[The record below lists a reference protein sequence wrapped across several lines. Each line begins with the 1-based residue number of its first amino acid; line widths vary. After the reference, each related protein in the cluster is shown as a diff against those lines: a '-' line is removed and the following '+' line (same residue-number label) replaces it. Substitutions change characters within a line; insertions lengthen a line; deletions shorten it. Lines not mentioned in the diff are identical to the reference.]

1 MTMNT
6 GTLLKQSM
14 ALFQDFATEG
24 GDVTAL
30 THYPAGFRPLSI
42 GILGAPAL
50 THFLKET
57 AAARMP

>member
-30 THYPAGFRPLSI
+30 TH
-42 GILGAPAL
+42 
-50 THFLKET
+50 
-57 AAARMP
+57 